1 MASGFAV
8 IPQHNLDDALNSL
21 ADDGT
26 WEDSGDEADGTCAE
40 EGMHTL
46 SLGMKLRPSG
56 GAPLAPLPVI
66 NESEVLEETK
76 AVIHMSMGSH
86 GGAFHD
92 LEAGAGSPPSPLLP
106 PTHQRGPYHTASS
119 GVDGAV
125 AAATTST
132 TRASTNGAGVPKGK
146 RKGKKKGKGKG
157 KKGRKRRVQP
167 RRTSGA
173 MPRPLV
179 HLSACFA
186 VLVFGAV
193 LGLVMYSYRNN
204 LGKWFRAF

>member
-26 WEDSGDEADGTCAE
+26 WEDSGDEADDTCGEA
-40 EGMHTL
+40 GMHTL

-56 GAPLAPLPVI
+56 GAHLAPLPVI
-66 NESEVLEETK
+66 NESEVLEESK

-119 GVDGAV
+119 DMDGAG
-125 AAATTST
+125 ATTST
-132 TRASTNGAGVPKGK
+132 TRASKNGAGVAKGK
-146 RKGKKKGKGKG
+146 RKGKRKGKGKG
-157 KKGRKRRVQP
+157 KGRKRRVQQ

-179 HLSACFA
+179 HLSACIA